1 MLEFGGSGLGAIR
14 EQMQNK
20 EKLMAVLGA
29 RLLEEQKMGV
39 EAAEAIML
47 RGNGEQS
54 VLQSIA
60 ATISLAMTMALK
72 WHAAWTGIKAVE
84 LLSVMLNTDFFATAM
99 TSQDL
104 TALVASWQ
112 QGAISYDTLY
122 YNLQKGEIA
131 RPGVDV
137 DTERDLIE
145 AQQPE
150 PPPLEEEEPPVKTAA

>member
-1 MLEFGGSGLGAIR
+1 
-14 EQMQNK
+14 
-20 EKLMAVLGA
+20 
-29 RLLEEQKMGV
+29 
-39 EAAEAIML
+39 
-47 RGNGEQS
+47 
-54 VLQSIA
+54 
-60 ATISLAMTMALK
+60 
-72 WHAAWTGIKAVE
+72 
-84 LLSVMLNTDFFATAM
+84 MLNTDFFATAM

-137 DTERDLIE
+137 ETERDLIE
-145 AQQPE
+145 VQRPE